1 MGGRQTFRL
10 LIVGKSGSG
19 KSTLAREVMR
29 RMEGRYRHLVIVN
42 RKTEFAEL
50 AEGRYRV
57 SEKGDPGPALKRHRR
72 VIGPSPR
79 AWGLLGGACTC
90 RPRRAVHPHV
100 RGDYAFRPWRPIAT
114 SGPSPRAWGLPRGE
128 PTERIGKRSIP
139 TCVGTT
145 YFPRLAHTVRM
156 GSIPCLLYTSP
167 SPRDS

>member
-79 AWGLLGGACTC
+79 AWGLHGGGFRQQGANRSIPTCVGTTRACGVWEAD
-90 RPRRAVHPHV
+90 PPVHPHV
-100 RGDYAFRPWRPIAT
+100 RGDYARELRT
-114 SGPSPRAWGLPRGE
+114 RVLGG
-128 PTERIGKRSIP
+128 RSIP

-145 YFPRLAHTVRM
+145 RP
-156 GSIPCLLYTSP
+156 I
-167 SPRDS
+167 